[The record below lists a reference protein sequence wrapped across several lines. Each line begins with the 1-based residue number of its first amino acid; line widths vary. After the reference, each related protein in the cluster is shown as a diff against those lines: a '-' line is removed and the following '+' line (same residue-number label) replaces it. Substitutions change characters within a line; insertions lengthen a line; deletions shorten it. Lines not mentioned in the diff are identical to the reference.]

1 MTPAA
6 RIAAAIEVLADC
18 IEHRRPAAEAMRD
31 WGLSH
36 RFAGSKD
43 RAAIASLLFDALRR
57 RASSGWLM
65 QGEGARAVM
74 LGMLHLERGH
84 SADEIAALCDGSRH
98 APAPLTEAET
108 ACLARGSAAL
118 ADAPLHVAGDAPEW
132 IAPKIEAM
140 FGAQA
145 LAELQ
150 ALAHR
155 APVDLRANRLKAER
169 WQLQEELA
177 HLSPQLTRFAPDGL
191 RIPLGPDGRGPD
203 LQSQPAFLKGWF
215 EVQDEGSQ
223 IVAELAGAQPDEQV
237 VDLCAGAGGKTLAL
251 AAAMDNQ
258 GQIFATDLDARRLVP
273 IHDRI
278 RRAGLRN
285 VQVRTPRHRDEDAL
299 ADLGAKADLVLVDA
313 PCTGSGTWRRNPDSK
328 WRLRPGS
335 LSQRVA
341 EQARVLDRA
350 APLVAPGGRIVYI
363 TCSILAD
370 ENDEAIDGFLARH
383 PDFRTSPILRAGLA
397 LEIKALA
404 AATRATRH
412 GVQLSPALTST
423 DGFYAALLVR
433 A

>member
-1 MTPAA
+1 
-6 RIAAAIEVLADC
+6 
-18 IEHRRPAAEAMRD
+18 
-31 WGLSH
+31 
-36 RFAGSKD
+36 
-43 RAAIASLLFDALRR
+43 
-57 RASSGWLM
+57 
-65 QGEGARAVM
+65 
-74 LGMLHLERGH
+74 
-84 SADEIAALCDGSRH
+84 
-98 APAPLTEAET
+98 
-108 ACLARGSAAL
+108 
-118 ADAPLHVAGDAPEW
+118 
-132 IAPKIEAM
+132 
-140 FGAQA
+140 
-145 LAELQ
+145 
-150 ALAHR
+150 
-155 APVDLRANRLKAER
+155 
-169 WQLQEELA
+169 
-177 HLSPQLTRFAPDGL
+177 
-191 RIPLGPDGRGPD
+191 
-203 LQSQPAFLKGWF
+203 
-215 EVQDEGSQ
+215 
-223 IVAELAGAQPDEQV
+223 
-237 VDLCAGAGGKTLAL
+237 
-251 AAAMDNQ
+251 
-258 GQIFATDLDARRLVP
+258 VP